1 MSSFLRLVNY
11 EDPSDGTIDQ
21 RARVWLNINCSHCH
35 QGGDPA
41 ETSELYL
48 NLEDK
53 DLAKLGQF
61 KPPVSAG
68 RGSGNRKYNI
78 VPGRREGS
86 ILEYRIASS
95 DPGVMMPE
103 LNCKLVHH
111 EGVRLI

>member
-1 MSSFLRLVNY
+1 MSSLLRLVNY
-11 EDPSDGTIDQ
+11 EDPSDGTLDQ
-21 RARVWLNINCSHCH
+21 RARAWLNISCAHCH
-35 QGGDPA
+35 QRGGPA
-41 ETSELYL
+41 ETSVLFF

-53 DLAKLGQF
+53 DLAKLGQL

-78 VPGRREGS
+78 VPGRPEGS
-86 ILEYRIASS
+86 ILEYRIAST

-111 EGVRLI
+111 KGVRLI